1 MSSSVD
7 DRVVKLS
14 FDNKQFEQASA
25 QSMSTMD
32 KLKKSLDF
40 NAANKS
46 LGGLQKTA
54 GGFTLGNLGT
64 TIEGISTKF
73 LTMGTIGVTALVQI
87 TQQAIA
93 TGEQMLKA
101 LTIDPVKTGF
111 NEYSTNLNSIQTILS
126 NTMSAGT
133 NLKDVNKALA
143 ELNEY
148 SDKTIY
154 NFSEMARNIGT
165 FTAAGVGLKPATAAI
180 KGIANLAALSGS
192 NSQQAATA
200 MYQLSQAISSG
211 TVKLMDWNSVTN
223 AGMGGTVFQRA
234 LANTAVQMG
243 KLNDSAVKLTGPM
256 KTVTIAGLKFR
267 DSLSQGANADWLTS
281 DVLTKTLAQFTGDL
295 TDAQLA
301 AEGWSKA
308 EIKAIQAQA
317 KAAQDAATQVKT
329 IQQAF
334 DVAKETA
341 GSGWAKSWQIIFG
354 DFGQAKKDMTA
365 LSEFINGIINKNAE
379 KRNKILSEWNKAGG
393 RTAGIQALKAAF
405 EALDSVMK
413 PIKQAWEN
421 VFPASSGKDLAAL
434 TKTVRDF
441 FRGLIL
447 GPETMAK
454 IRTAFQGF
462 FSILKIGKNILVGA
476 FNFFKDIFGL
486 FANSGG
492 KAGEGILDVAA
503 SIGEALTNFER
514 FLNGTNAVPAFFNR
528 LYNAVGPTVVKIR
541 DFVNAI
547 RDVLGSGIATVV
559 ENLFDMGKAAT
570 TANADGISP
579 LASAWEKF
587 LGFFK
592 GAGDIIGQV
601 ATAIKDAF
609 TGFKD
614 GGLPDITGTIMENLQ
629 KIDWVNV
636 FKATVGAGFVAG
648 VGLSIKAV
656 WEFIQGIK
664 TMFELGGNISG
675 AFEQLKDT
683 LKSYQKEIQVR
694 TLLMIAAA
702 ILALAIAVKI
712 LSTISTEDLLVS
724 IAAIYILFEMLD
736 TAMSSLA
743 KIGDSKGIGKIPV
756 IAASLF
762 LIAGAMIVFAL
773 ALKLLGSLDWDQS
786 VQGLKLMGII
796 VGGLIVTAKLLE
808 KAQGDVLKFSAAL
821 LILSYAMIVFAGA
834 IFLYSKM
841 DWETFGK
848 GAVMIGLLVAGIGIA
863 LRLMPKNGTLLASA
877 AALILIA
884 VAMNM
889 LIIPIKVLGEMD
901 FEMLKQGI
909 GAVAVMLLVLAI
921 ALNAMN
927 GTLTG
932 AAAMIIA
939 SAALYIFAG
948 AMQTLATIGFGSIVL
963 GILGIVIAMAAI
975 AGAAFLLAPAA
986 IPMAIFGA
994 ALVVLGA
1001 GFFLLGGGALAF
1013 AAAMSIIITIMSL
1026 GMPILEDTIR
1036 NFIKLIPLL
1045 ADGFQTFLEEF
1056 SNAFAEAVPEMVN
1069 AVEVLITEI
1078 LNAIERMIPEIVDI
1092 GTALFRAFIESIVAQ
1107 ANILYD
1113 AAWSLLTGFLNTIDS
1128 HLPSVIEDGKGIIL
1142 TLIDGMGKAAKEIA
1156 IQAGETMLD
1165 FLEGITKWLNDNE
1178 DRIGQAGKDLGGA
1191 IISGFISAMTG
1202 GLANDAFASVSSFF
1216 GNIIDTAK
1224 GVLDSNSPSKVFIK
1238 IGKDVT
1244 KGFVIGIASG
1254 RQDVIDSISYIR
1266 DVIKDARQDA
1276 IDNIKD
1282 LKAKLKDLKE
1292 DPRTEANKKAIAKA
1306 EKALAVA
1313 EANKKRLDKAWET
1326 VSKQHKK
1333 QFEELKKLGSQ
1344 FDSVTKKLEAARDK
1358 LDELKAVRNDYA
1370 KSVIDQYGDLPELN
1384 KDTTLDEYYDNI
1396 RNATEAN
1403 IKFKATM
1410 DKLRELGL
1418 NDSQY
1423 KEFMAAGTDIQP
1435 FLDNL
1440 LLAGGA
1446 AVDEL
1451 NAIDISLQESATSLG
1466 NGAADALYKAGI
1478 DIAQGLV
1485 DGLETQLASITEK
1498 MKSIGKAIADEIKKE
1513 LGIQSPSKVMK
1524 SIGKFIV
1531 VGLRD
1536 GIDKNSNVIDISA
1549 RRLGENAVDALK
1561 ESLSGLSDAVNSDV
1575 DLTPTIAPVLD
1586 LDAFRKDA
1594 AGINDI
1600 LAPSAIAP
1608 STSTTVANDI
1618 SNETARRELLLKEQ
1632 ALAATGTTIEFTQN
1646 NTSPVALSSAE
1657 IYRQTRNQLSVVK
1670 GALKN

>member
-14 FDNKQFEQASA
+14 FDNKQFESASA

-54 GGFTLGNLGT
+54 SGFHLGNIGT

-73 LTMGTIGVTALVQI
+73 LTMGTIGVTALVSI

-111 NEYSTNLNSIQTILS
+111 AEYSTNLNSIQTILS

-329 IQQAF
+329 IEQAF

-354 DFGQAKKDMTA
+354 DFGQAKKDMTS
-365 LSEFINGIINKNAE
+365 LSEFINGIINKNAD
-379 KRNKILSEWNKAGG
+379 KRNKLLSEWNKAGG
-393 RTAGIQALKAAF
+393 RTAAIQGLKAAF
-405 EALDSVMK
+405 QALDSVMK

-421 VFPASSGKDLAAL
+421 VFPASSGKDLADL

-447 GPETMAK
+447 GDETMAK
-454 IRTAFQGF
+454 IRTAFQGV
-462 FSILKIGKNILVGA
+462 FSVLKIGKTILVGA

-486 FANSGG
+486 FTQSSGG
-492 KAGEGILDVAA
+492 AANGVLDVAA

-514 FLNGTNAVPAFFNR
+514 FLNGTNAVPAFFDN
-528 LYNAVGPTVVKIR
+528 LYRKVGPTVAKIR
-541 DFVNAI
+541 DFANSV
-547 RDVLGSGIATVV
+547 REVLGSGIAKVV
-559 ENLFDMGKAAT
+559 ENLFNMGKAAT
-570 TANADGISP
+570 TANDEGVSP
-579 LASAWEKF
+579 LASTWEKF

-601 ATAIKDAF
+601 VEAIKSAF
-609 TGFKD
+609 TGFSE
-614 GGLPDITGTIMENLQ
+614 GGLPDVTGTIMENLQ

-636 FKATVGAGFVAG
+636 FKATVGTGFVAA
-648 VGLSIKAV
+648 VGLAIKGA
-656 WEFIQGIK
+656 WEFIDSFRTVKGIGK
-664 TMFELGGNISG
+664 SIIESFD
-675 AFEQLKDT
+675 QLKDT
-683 LKSYQKEIQVR
+683 LKSYQKEMRAR
-694 TLLMIAAA
+694 TLLMIAGA
-702 ILALAIAVKI
+702 ILALAFAIKI
-712 LSTISTEDLLVS
+712 LAGIPVPQLVMS
-724 IAAIYILFEMLD
+724 IAAMKLMFMMLNQSFESMG
-736 TAMSSLA
+736 
-743 KIGDSKGIGKIPV
+743 KIADSKGIARVPYVAG
-756 IAASLF
+756 SLI
-762 LIAGAMIVFAL
+762 LIAGAMIIFA
-773 ALKLLGSLDWDQS
+773 AAIKLFSLMDPGELFKGVATMGAIVLG
-786 VQGLKLMGII
+786 V
-796 VGGLIVTAKLLE
+796 VGTAKLLE
-808 KAQGDVLKFSAAL
+808 KAQGDILRFSAGMLLLAFAMNTFAAAIFIYSRMEPETIIKGGLVLVGLITALGLAMRALPKNGQLLKASAAL
-821 LILSYAMIVFAGA
+821 LV
-834 IFLYSKM
+834 
-841 DWETFGK
+841 
-848 GAVMIGLLVAGIGIA
+848 V
-863 LRLMPKNGTLLASA
+863 
-877 AALILIA
+877 A
-884 VAMNM
+884 VALNM
-889 LIIPIKVLGEMD
+889 LIIPIAILGNMD
-901 FEMLKQGI
+901 FETLVKGI
-909 GAVAVMLLVLAI
+909 GAIAVTLLVLAI

-927 GTLTG
+927 GTIAG
-932 AAAMIIA
+932 AAAMLVA
-939 SAALYIFAG
+939 SAALIVLATAIKILADVGLAGVLVGLLGLVLVMAAVAG
-948 AMQTLATIGFGSIVL
+948 ASLLLLPAVPAILA
-963 GILGIVIAMAAI
+963 
-975 AGAAFLLAPAA
+975 
-986 IPMAIFGA
+986 FGA
-994 ALVVLGA
+994 AMLVLGA
-1001 GFFLLGGGALAF
+1001 GFALLGLGALAF
-1013 AAAMSIIITIMSL
+1013 ATAMSIIVTIFSL
-1026 GMPILEDTIR
+1026 GMPILEDTIN
-1036 NFIKLIPLL
+1036 NFIKLIPTL
-1045 ADGFQTFLEEF
+1045 AKAFQTFLEEF
-1056 SNAFAEAVPEMVN
+1056 ANAFAEAVPEMVG
-1069 AVEVLITEI
+1069 ATETLITEI

-1092 GTALFRAFIESIVAQ
+1092 GIALFKGFIDGVVANAQ
-1107 ANILYD
+1107 TLYD
-1113 AAWSLLTGFLNTIDS
+1113 AAWTLLSGFLDTIAD
-1128 HLPSVIEDGKGIIL
+1128 HLPDVIEDGKNIIL

-1178 DRIGQAGKDLGGA
+1178 DRIGQAGKDLAGA

-1202 GLANDAFASVSSFF
+1202 GLANDAFATVSTFF
-1216 GNIIDTAK
+1216 TNIIDTAK
-1224 GVLDSNSPSKVFIK
+1224 GVLDSNSPSKVFIR

-1254 RQDVIDSISYIR
+1254 RQDVIASVEYIR
-1266 DVIKDARQDA
+1266 DIIKDARQDA

-1282 LKAKLKDLKE
+1282 LKAKLKDLKD

-1306 EKALAVA
+1306 EAALKVA
-1313 EANKKRLDKAWET
+1313 EANKKRLDKAWAT
-1326 VSKQHKK
+1326 VTKEHKK
-1333 QFEELKKLGSQ
+1333 EFEELKRLGSQ
-1344 FDSVTKKLEAARDK
+1344 FDSVSKKLEAARDK
-1358 LDELKAVRNDYA
+1358 LKELQDVRNEYA
-1370 KSVIDQYGDLPELN
+1370 KSVIDQYDNLPELN

-1396 RNATEAN
+1396 RKSTEAN
-1403 IKFKATM
+1403 IKFKATI

-1418 NDSQY
+1418 NDTQY
-1423 KEFMAAGTDIQP
+1423 KEFMAQGVEIQP
-1435 FLDNL
+1435 FLDQL
-1440 LLAGGA
+1440 LSAGGS

-1451 NAIDISLQESATSLG
+1451 NSIGVSLQESATNLG
-1466 NGAADALYKAGI
+1466 EGAADALYKSGI
-1478 DIAQGLV
+1478 DIAQGIV
-1485 DGLETQLASITEK
+1485 DGLESKLADITEM
-1498 MKSIGKAIADEIKKE
+1498 MKTIGKAIADEIKKE
-1513 LGIQSPSKVMK
+1513 LNIKSPSKVMK
-1524 SIGKFIV
+1524 EIGKFIAF
-1531 VGLRD
+1531 GLRD

-1618 SNETARRELLLKEQ
+1618 SNDTARRALLLKEQ
-1632 ALAATGTTIEFTQN
+1632 ALAATGTTVEFTQN
-1646 NTSPVALSSAE
+1646 NTSPVALSTAE
-1657 IYRQTRNQLSVVK
+1657 IYRQTRNQLSIVK